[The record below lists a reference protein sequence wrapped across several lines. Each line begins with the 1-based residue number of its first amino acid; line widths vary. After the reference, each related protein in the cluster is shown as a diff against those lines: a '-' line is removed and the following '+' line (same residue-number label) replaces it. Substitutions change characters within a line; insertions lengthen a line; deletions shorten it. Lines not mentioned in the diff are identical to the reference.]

1 MYRERRKELPA
12 LPKTRAEVHETLS
25 NISVLTNKEENF
37 LPMND
42 QDKGIVNR
50 GQETFIWLTEEVPNV
65 SKLFAQTKY
74 DIWKN
79 LRPIDI
85 FFLAQMK

>member
-1 MYRERRKELPA
+1 VYRERRKELPA
-12 LPKTRAEVHETLS
+12 FPKTRAEVHETLS

-42 QDKGIVNR
+42 QDKNIVNR
-50 GQETFIWLTEEVPNV
+50 GQQIFIWLTEEVPNV

-74 DIWKN
+74 DI
-79 LRPIDI
+79 
-85 FFLAQMK
+85 

>member
-1 MYRERRKELPA
+1 
-12 LPKTRAEVHETLS
+12 
-25 NISVLTNKEENF
+25 

-74 DIWKN
+74 DI
-79 LRPIDI
+79 
-85 FFLAQMK
+85 

>member
-1 MYRERRKELPA
+1 
-12 LPKTRAEVHETLS
+12 
-25 NISVLTNKEENF
+25 
-37 LPMND
+37 
-42 QDKGIVNR
+42 VNR

-85 FFLAQMK
+85 FFFAQMK